1 MNITNLQLKKLEVFM
16 QYKRIAVGCLTFSDD
31 DDDGDDGDD
40 DDDKQRKWL
49 DYAISN

>member
-1 MNITNLQLKKLEVFM
+1 M
-16 QYKRIAVGCLTFSDD
+16 QYKRISVGCLPFSDDDDDDDD

-40 DDDKQRKWL
+40 DDGDKQTKWL